1 MPSLMLMRVQSI
13 KKARSFYALSCITSP
28 GGKHRGL
35 AGSVAVLIAES
46 LLMLCSDYNRSFK
59 KSMSYFRLISSGGV
73 TEFCCTEGD
82 TCLLT
87 TWYKKVDDGSKEQIR
102 YKKAHKTLYTPCL
115 HLQYSVPR
123 QTNRRRNDHF
133 TLHPFCK

>member
-1 MPSLMLMRVQSI
+1 MSSLMLMNVQSI

-46 LLMLCSDYNRSFK
+46 LLMLTSDYNRCFE
-59 KSMSYFRLISSGGV
+59 KSMSDFTLISTRGV
-73 TEFCCTEGD
+73 TDFCCTEGD

-87 TWYKKVDDGSKEQIR
+87 TWYKKVDDGSRGQIR
-102 YKKAHKTLYTPCL
+102 YKKVHKTLYTPCL
-115 HLQYSVPR
+115 HLQYSVPH
-123 QTNRRRNDHF
+123 QTNRRRNDQF